1 MMTRAYNLE
10 LLHRKFGMSWNHHLE
25 LKEEFDF
32 DGFYTLATRVLNE
45 DTISMA
51 NLNSLKDRWDQ
62 KFKMRKNSPVATQEP
77 NSRVLKPVAG
87 RSGTPFR
94 PRVSLLPR
102 RNLSGMPAWNG
113 DSESIRWG
121 SAKSPLD
128 SYYEQ
133 ENLGKVTVLA
143 AVEEPN
149 PVDGDVGSSQ
159 LMVQDNFRVVGGRG
173 AGSSGFT
180 ETHDSTAVDNIAGA
194 FLNSSRKTLH
204 FVPPTKQNGEIIVRP
219 TKEVVEN
226 GSKKW
231 HATAVGYFL
240 GRKPYFPHLEAF
252 VRSNW
257 KGLQSVSATT
267 SGFYFFRFRTRVAME
282 EIIEGGPWLFQG
294 QPIVLQ
300 FWEQGMS
307 LRRQKHTQVPVWIR
321 LKHLPMEYWTDEG
334 LSTVASGVGTPLY
347 TDGITKECSRLDFA
361 RVCVMLNYTSSLPK
375 HLIVISPILRDGK
388 EDPKRVDIEYEWL
401 PQRCKLCCSL
411 GHVAST
417 CPDSKKTN
425 QGPPITIFVK
435 KQSSNSGTAQPER
448 GTEVELTVA
457 GSESKPDS
465 RTSMIKV
472 ASWNVRGLNG
482 ADHQRAVEHLVR
494 EYHISFIGLIET
506 RVSLA
511 NVQRVRLN
519 FFYEIGLGLRII
531 LARLGEFGGSWGGLR
546 TLAVGISDEPW
557 LVLGDFNAVL
567 DDSEVRGR
575 AADTSV
581 SMAEFRT
588 CMLDTGLVQL
598 PFTGCPYTWH
608 NCSEGTRSLWKRLD
622 RMLVNEAWL
631 EKWPGSS
638 YISALPRTEMY
649 EVVCKLKALKAV
661 FRQQRKQKGNL
672 TENVKLAK
680 GYLDKAQELFA
691 VYRDDV
697 LLHLVKC
704 CRMVYSEAIKLELSM
719 LKQRAKLRWMKHGDQ
734 NSKVFFR
741 KINSKRAKHMIFQI
755 TNAAGEGIDLSFL
768 RTELKHTLTLEEAN
782 LLIRPVTREEIKE
795 AIFDIDEESAPGPDG
810 TGQLL
815 KQVNTTVLALIP
827 KVNLPSYVSDYRP
840 ISCCNVLYKVITKV
854 IVQRMQPVL
863 HLLIDHSQ
871 TAFVPGRSIADNIL
885 LAQELLAGYNQR
897 RLPPR
902 CTLKVDIQKAYDSVE
917 WDFLLEVLRLFN
929 FPPRFVGWIEQC
941 VSTASFSVS
950 INGAIYGFF
959 KGGRGLRQGDPMSP
973 YLFVLVM
980 EIWNSLLRYR
990 VQNAAHFQYHWKCK
1004 ELGILNL
1011 CFADDVLLFC
1021 KAHIPSIQVLKD
1033 TLNEFAALSGL
1044 NVNPEKSQ
1052 IILSRAVQQER
1063 QQIIDCLGFQEGF
1076 LPIRYL
1082 GVPLTSSRL
1091 TIADCRPLLTKV
1103 DTRLAGWSHHNLSYA
1118 GRVQLIRSVLN
1129 TLHIYW
1135 ASVFILPKGIIS
1147 ILEGKMRKFLWQG
1160 PNRRG
1165 NAKVAWD
1172 QICKPKEEGG
1182 LGIRSMTV
1190 SNKALM
1196 MKHLWRLLQNDG
1208 TSIWVE
1214 WIQLHR
1220 LQNST
1225 LWTFNGATG
1234 SWGWKKMLKLR
1245 PILQQGVL
1253 YKIGNGSTFKLWQ
1266 DIWHE
1271 RGPLCQHYPLG
1282 PAVLDLPLNTL
1293 FPA

>member
-1 MMTRAYNLE
+1 M
-10 LLHRKFGMSWNHHLE
+10 
-25 LKEEFDF
+25 
-32 DGFYTLATRVLNE
+32 
-45 DTISMA
+45 
-51 NLNSLKDRWDQ
+51 
-62 KFKMRKNSPVATQEP
+62 
-77 NSRVLKPVAG
+77 
-87 RSGTPFR
+87 
-94 PRVSLLPR
+94 
-102 RNLSGMPAWNG
+102 
-113 DSESIRWG
+113 
-121 SAKSPLD
+121 
-128 SYYEQ
+128 
-133 ENLGKVTVLA
+133 GKVTVLTA
-143 AVEEPN
+143 AEDPI
-149 PVDGDVGSSQ
+149 PVDGDVGSSK
-159 LMVQDNFRVVGGRG
+159 LMGNQEVAVNRFVNSEHAGCSFTSDSTPLMNNDQDNLRVEG
-173 AGSSGFT
+173 
-180 ETHDSTAVDNIAGA
+180 
-194 FLNSSRKTLH
+194 
-204 FVPPTKQNGEIIVRP
+204 
-219 TKEVVEN
+219 
-226 GSKKW
+226 
-231 HATAVGYFL
+231 
-240 GRKPYFPHLEAF
+240 
-252 VRSNW
+252 
-257 KGLQSVSATT
+257 
-267 SGFYFFRFRTRVAME
+267 TRVAME

-334 LSTVASGVGTPLY
+334 LN
-347 TDGITKECSRLDFA
+347 FA
-361 RVCVMLNYTSSLPK
+361 ETSY
-375 HLIVISPILRDGK
+375 R
-388 EDPKRVDIEYEWL
+388 
-401 PQRCKLCCSL
+401 
-411 GHVAST
+411 HVAST
-417 CPDSKKTN
+417 CPDSKKTS

-435 KQSSNSGTAQPER
+435 KQSSNRGPEQPER
-448 GTEVELTVA
+448 GTEVELTMA
-457 GSESKPDS
+457 GSKSTGS
-465 RTSMIKV
+465 
-472 ASWNVRGLNG
+472 AG
-482 ADHQRAVEHLVR
+482 R
-494 EYHISFIGLIET
+494 EL
-506 RVSLA
+506 
-511 NVQRVRLN
+511 
-519 FFYEIGLGLRII
+519 
-531 LARLGEFGGSWGGLR
+531 WGGLR

-588 CMLDTGLVQL
+588 CILDTGLVQL

-638 YISALPRTEMY
+638 YVSALPRTKMY

-661 FRQQRKQKGNL
+661 FRRQRKQKGDL

-704 CRMVYSEAIKLELSM
+704 CRMVYSEAIKLEMSM

-734 NSKVFFR
+734 NSRVFFR

-755 TNAAGEGIDLSFL
+755 TNAIGE
-768 RTELKHTLTLEEAN
+768 
-782 LLIRPVTREEIKE
+782 
-795 AIFDIDEESAPGPDG
+795 
-810 TGQLL
+810 
-815 KQVNTTVLALIP
+815 VNTTLLALIP

-840 ISCCNVLYKVITKV
+840 ISCCNVLYKAITKV

-863 HLLIDHSQ
+863 HLLIDFSQ
-871 TAFVPGRSIADNIL
+871 NAFVPGRSIADNIL

-950 INGAIYGFF
+950 LNGAIYGFF
-959 KGGRGLRQGDPMSP
+959 KGRRGLRQGDPMSP

-1021 KAHIPSIQVLKD
+1021 KAHTPSIQVLKD

-1052 IILSRAVQQER
+1052 IILSRAVQQDR
-1063 QQIIDCLGFQEGF
+1063 KQIIECLGFQEGF
-1076 LPIRYL
+1076 LPVRYL

-1091 TIADCRPLLTKV
+1091 TIADCRPLITKI
-1103 DTRLAGWSHHNLSYA
+1103 DARLA
-1118 GRVQLIRSVLN
+1118 
-1129 TLHIYW
+1129 
-1135 ASVFILPKGIIS
+1135 
-1147 ILEGKMRKFLWQG
+1147 GKMRKFLWQG

-1190 SNKALM
+1190 SNRALM
-1196 MKHLWRLLQNDG
+1196 LKQLWRILQNDG

-1271 RGPLCQHYPLG
+1271 RGPLCQLYPLG
-1282 PAVLDLPLNTL
+1282 PAVLDLPLNNPLSCVIQQHQWCWPATTDAVIADITSHLPAIYPAETDSICWRNPSGRFTL
-1293 FPA
+1293 ESAIMLIHPATPRVQWHGLLQDLKERWDQKLQSLEAKSTPNQPIKLKPVAVHNSLPSSSIDVVNGKDCPAENRPVGILNRSLQEQPIFIGNVKLQTNSTDSIADAFLQSSRKTLHFVPPTKQNGRKPYFPQLESFARSNWSDLHQVSATSSGFYFFQFKTRDAMEELKHLPMEYWTEEGLSTVASGVGTPLYADKITRQCLRLDFARMCVMLDYNSTLPKHLVVISPHLIDGKEIPIRVDVEYEWLPQRFRIFVKKQQVNHDKAELVADKEAEMEGSKSTGTVQKLHRPSQTPQYSSTDQLDRNNPPNLNTKGKDIVLYNPFDALDAEIANPGVSTEATANFTGPNICSPGLGDP